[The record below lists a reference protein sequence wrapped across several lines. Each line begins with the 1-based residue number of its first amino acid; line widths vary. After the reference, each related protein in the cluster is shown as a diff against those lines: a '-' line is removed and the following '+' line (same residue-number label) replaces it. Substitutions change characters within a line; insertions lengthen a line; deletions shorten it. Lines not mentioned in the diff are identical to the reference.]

1 MRKVEWWEYKRD
13 EKGVYVRDETGGYEK
28 VRGKGMFRRFGI
40 DYEEFENGP
49 GNYSTAII
57 ELQDGTIKNIP
68 VENIKFV
75 ESDKDNLQ
83 ERLREI
89 IQGPTQ

>member
-1 MRKVEWWEYKRD
+1 MRKIEWMD
-13 EKGVYVRDETGGYEK
+13 FKGVD
-28 VRGKGMFRRFGI
+28 GKLTREWKEGVFHAFGVN
-40 DYEEFENGP
+40 YEEFETGP

-57 ELQDGTIKNIP
+57 ELPDGTIKNIP

-89 IQGPTQ
+89 IQGPI